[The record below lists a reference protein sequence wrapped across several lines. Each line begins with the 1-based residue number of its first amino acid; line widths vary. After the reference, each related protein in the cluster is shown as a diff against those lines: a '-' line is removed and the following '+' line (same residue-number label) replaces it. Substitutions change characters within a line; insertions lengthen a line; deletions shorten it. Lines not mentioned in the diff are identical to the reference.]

1 MLEGVECP
9 CRKGEERRST
19 YTHSSVTREHRVP
32 GGCELCSLMESEN
45 STKALSGF
53 PGCPPSKAK
62 NNIGSLLSAKSL
74 GQGKRKW
81 KHWNKVSTRA
91 DQIVSAGQNRRE
103 KRSGTARGK
112 SRRSVCSWHQVP
124 LVVLLF
130 GKSPAQGCPLLGC
143 LWGQGAAGGAVMEVP
158 HLSQLLLCYAQSTQW
173 VLESLA

>member
-1 MLEGVECP
+1 
-9 CRKGEERRST
+9 
-19 YTHSSVTREHRVP
+19 
-32 GGCELCSLMESEN
+32 MESEN

-103 KRSGTARGK
+103 KRSGKARGK

-124 LVVLLF
+124 VVVLPF
-130 GKSPAQGCPLLGC
+130 GKSPAQGCPLLGVC
-143 LWGQGAAGGAVMEVP
+143 GDRGQLG
-158 HLSQLLLCYAQSTQW
+158 
-173 VLESLA
+173 VL

>member
-1 MLEGVECP
+1 MAVLEGVEWP

-19 YTHSSVTREHRVP
+19 STYSSVTREHHVP

-81 KHWNKVSTRA
+81 KPWNKASTRA

-112 SRRSVCSWHQVP
+112 SRRSACSWHQVP
-124 LVVLLF
+124 VVVLPF
-130 GKSPAQGCPLLGC
+130 GKSPAQGCPLLGVC
-143 LWGQGAAGGAVMEVP
+143 GDRGQLG
-158 HLSQLLLCYAQSTQW
+158 
-173 VLESLA
+173 VL

>member
-62 NNIGSLLSAKSL
+62 NNIGSLLSAESL

-81 KHWNKVSTRA
+81 KHWNKASTRA

-124 LVVLLF
+124 VVVLPF
-130 GKSPAQGCPLLGC
+130 GKSPAQGCPLLGVC
-143 LWGQGAAGGAVMEVP
+143 GDRGQLG
-158 HLSQLLLCYAQSTQW
+158 
-173 VLESLA
+173 VL